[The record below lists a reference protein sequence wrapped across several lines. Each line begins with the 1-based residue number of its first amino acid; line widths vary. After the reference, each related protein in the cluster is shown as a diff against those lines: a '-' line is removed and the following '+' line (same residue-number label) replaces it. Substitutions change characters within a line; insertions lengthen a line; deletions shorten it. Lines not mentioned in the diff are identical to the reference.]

1 MRKKN
6 KKPLRRKIVLRLPDL
21 DHAKN
26 SVLNSLSSPNSRRN
40 YRFAMEQFITWYC
53 SEPRL
58 ALSRAVVLR
67 FRLHLESLGLAA
79 GTINQR
85 LAAVRRLAYEAA
97 DSGLLSPE
105 LAAGIRRVK
114 GVKQLGCR
122 VGNWLNRDQARLLL
136 EKSDGKSLRCTRD
149 VAMISILLGCGLR
162 RAELASLRKEE
173 LQIRHGH
180 WAIVDLVGKGG
191 HVRTVPVPIWVKSA
205 VDRWMAAAGVTDGRV
220 FRAVSRHG
228 TAWGKGLSENVV
240 WYVVRNC
247 AQRMQ
252 LDHLAPHDLRRTC
265 AKLCH
270 VNGGELE
277 QIQFLLGHASVLTT
291 ERYLGCKQ
299 NLEEPVNDR
308 FGCLF
313 SRNVDLR

>member
-1 MRKKN
+1 
-6 KKPLRRKIVLRLPDL
+6 
-21 DHAKN
+21 
-26 SVLNSLSSPNSRRN
+26 
-40 YRFAMEQFITWYC
+40 MEQFIAWYC

-58 ALSRAVVLR
+58 ALNRAVVLR
-67 FRLHLESLGLAA
+67 FRLYLESLGLAA

-114 GVKQLGCR
+114 GVKQLGSR
-122 VGNWLNRDQARLLL
+122 AGNWLNRDQARLLL
-136 EKSDGKSLRCTRD
+136 EKSDGESLRSTRD

-162 RAELASLRKEE
+162 RAELVSLRKEDV
-173 LQIRHGH
+173 QIRQGH

-191 HVRTVPVPIWVKSA
+191 HVRTVPVPVWVKTA
-205 VDRWMAAAGVTDGRV
+205 VDRWTAVADVTDGRV
-220 FRAVSRHG
+220 FRVVSRHG
-228 TAWGKGLSENVV
+228 TAWGQGVSENVV
-240 WYVVRNC
+240 WYMIRNC
-247 AQRMQ
+247 ARRVQ
-252 LDHLAPHDLRRTC
+252 LDHLASHDLRRTC

-313 SRNVDLR
+313 SRTFDLR

>member
-1 MRKKN
+1 M
-6 KKPLRRKIVLRLPDL
+6 
-21 DHAKN
+21 
-26 SVLNSLSSPNSRRN
+26 
-40 YRFAMEQFITWYC
+40 
-53 SEPRL
+53 
-58 ALSRAVVLR
+58 
-67 FRLHLESLGLAA
+67 
-79 GTINQR
+79 
-85 LAAVRRLAYEAA
+85 
-97 DSGLLSPE
+97 
-105 LAAGIRRVK
+105 
-114 GVKQLGCR
+114 KQLGSR
-122 VGNWLNRDQARLLL
+122 PGNWLTRDQARMLL
-136 EKSDGKSLRCTRD
+136 EKSDGESLRSIRD

-162 RAELASLRKEE
+162 RAELVSLRKEDF
-173 LQIRHGH
+173 QIRQGH

-191 HVRTVPVPIWVKSA
+191 HVRTVPVPGWVKSA
-205 VDRWMAAAGVTDGRV
+205 VDRWMSAADVTAGRV

-228 TAWGKGLSENVV
+228 TAWGKGVTENVV
-240 WYVVRNC
+240 WNVVRNC
-247 AQRMQ
+247 AERMQ

-313 SRNVDLR
+313 SRTVDLR

>member
-1 MRKKN
+1 M
-6 KKPLRRKIVLRLPDL
+6 VALRLPDL
-21 DHAKN
+21 DHAK
-26 SVLNSLSSPNSRRN
+26 SAVLSSLSSPRSRRN
-40 YRFAMEQFITWYC
+40 YKFAMEQFITWYC

-58 ALSRAVVLR
+58 ALNRTVVLR
-67 FRLHLESLGLAA
+67 FRLYLESLGLAA

-85 LAAVRRLAYEAA
+85 LAAVRRLSYEAA

-114 GVKQLGCR
+114 GVKQLGFR
-122 VGNWLNRDQARLLL
+122 TGNWLNREQARSLL
-136 EKSDGKSLRCTRD
+136 ERADGESLRSIRD

-162 RAELASLRKEE
+162 RAEMSTLRKEDI
-173 LQIRHGH
+173 QVRQGH
-180 WAIVDLVGKGG
+180 WAIVDLVGKGK
-191 HVRTVPVPIWVKSA
+191 HIRTVPMPNWVKDA
-205 VDRWMAAAGVTDGRV
+205 VDRWLTAASVTTGRV

-228 TAWGKGLSENVV
+228 TSWGKGISENVV
-240 WYVVRNC
+240 WYVIRNC
-247 AQRMQ
+247 AQRLE

-277 QIQFLLGHASVLTT
+277 QIQFLLRHASVLTT

-313 SRNVDLR
+313 SRVLDSR